1 MENPNRIQI
10 QKIDISELTREIG
23 QTLGYAIGT
32 FDILRGYLEKTYP
45 KMVIEISELG
55 YYVLVGADRGDIIS
69 EFEKFYPYTKLEWTA
84 EIVAEKFNVG
94 KVLIIYGEWDT
105 LVVFY

>member
-1 MENPNRIQI
+1 MENPIR
-10 QKIDISELTREIG
+10 KRVKEIDISELTREIG
-23 QTLGYAIGT
+23 QTFGYAIGT

-69 EFEKFYPYTKLEWTA
+69 EFEKFYPYTRLEWA
-84 EIVAEKFNVG
+84 VEIVAEKFG
-94 KVLIIYGEWDT
+94 IEKTLIVYGEWDT